1 MKKIVNKKYKKLK
14 SSNKSKLLSRN
25 VSVLYWFIYLEYEQA
40 YISFLSMISLKQA
53 DLVKKVLL
61 EMPKKVIHNFEN
73 PLVLSDFLTHY
84 LN

>member
-40 YISFLSMISLKQA
+40 YISFLSMISLIQA

>member
-25 VSVLYWFIYLEYEQA
+25 VSVLFQFIYLEYEQA

>member
-1 MKKIVNKKYKKLK
+1 MKKIVNKKYKNLK

-25 VSVLYWFIYLEYEQA
+25 VSVLHWFIYLEYEQA